1 MRLALRGLAVVVWVS
16 GCSADRLV
24 DRGQDAL
31 HRHELPA
38 AEEHFRRALSREP
51 RHPGALAGL
60 GWTYHLAGQRSAAFG
75 AFDRC
80 VQVAPGSAECLRGL
94 ASVAM
99 SGGEPGR
106 ARTLLREA
114 EAVAPDDP
122 KVQASLALMAL
133 ATGDIDG
140 GADIYAGLVA
150 RLPDQ
155 GEYRLGLAEARLR
168 QGQVDAS
175 LAEIEAGLALPDTP
189 VRYRALLLQLQA
201 RAVVRASGGR
211 EDPERCAETAPPV
224 RAWLDAADAS
234 LDAAE
239 ATRVALPDLPA
250 VRRLVARRRSI
261 VDEACPQPLPPL
273 PPTPPRE

>member
-1 MRLALRGLAVVVWVS
+1 VRPALAGLALAVVAM

-24 DRGQDAL
+24 DRGQAAL
-31 HRHELPA
+31 DRHDLPG
-38 AEEHFRRALSREP
+38 AEEGFRRALSREP

-75 AFDRC
+75 AFERC
-80 VQVAPGSAECLRGL
+80 VQVAPESAECLRGL
-94 ASVAM
+94 ASVALA
-99 SGGEPGR
+99 GGEPGR
-106 ARTLLREA
+106 ARTLLGEA
-114 EAVAPDDP
+114 MALAPDDP
-122 KVQASLALMAL
+122 KVQASMALMEL
-133 ATGDIDG
+133 STGDIDG
-140 GADIYAGLVA
+140 GAQRYADLVA
-150 RLPDQ
+150 RLPDE

-168 QGQVDAS
+168 QGRIDDS

-211 EDPERCAETAPPV
+211 EDPENCDETAPPV
-224 RAWLDAADAS
+224 RAWLDAADAA

-261 VDEACPQPLPPL
+261 VDQACPQPLPPIV
-273 PPTPPRE
+273 PPPPSE